1 MLTWFLVAIALA
13 PVKPAAPITPPVAV
27 KVEKKVEAKT
37 DIFASLFGSAPAKP
51 VAKKGEF
58 NLSLSTSVIVFFI
71 SDFSLRD
78 DLQ

>member
-1 MLTWFLVAIALA
+1 
-13 PVKPAAPITPPVAV
+13 
-27 KVEKKVEAKT
+27 VEKKVEAKT

-58 NLSLSTSVIVFFI
+58 NLSSSKSVIVFFI